1 MKDEDIIGQEFEGIK
16 FEAVTNLKYSNTYH
30 KPYLGR
36 TGTVININKIF
47 PHLCQVEFNMGI
59 GKKGESYYPVELVKQ
74 QIEDRV
80 PIDLDELFKNIKSL

>member
-1 MKDEDIIGQEFEGIK
+1 MKDEDIIGQEFEGVEFK
-16 FEAVTNLKYSNTYH
+16 GVTNLVYSNTYH

-36 TGTVININKIF
+36 TGIVININKSF
-47 PHLCQVEFNMGI
+47 PHLCQVEFNVGI
-59 GKKGESYYPVELVKQ
+59 GGKGKAHYPVELVKQ